1 MQEFSTGKWAHL
13 DVYKIAAYY
22 IYLMRFGG
30 VDQTVKNA
38 MFTTEDGVHWYY
50 INYDNDTILGV
61 RNDGL
66 LKFGYDID
74 RQSTDPDNSNAY
86 CYAGHDSVLWNNLEA
101 DAEFM

>member
-74 RQSTDPDNSNAY
+74 RQSTDPDNANAY
-86 CYAGHDSVLWNNLEA
+86 CYAGHDSVL
-101 DAEFM
+101 